1 MAPRIFF
8 PFFSVPGLSCCNDM
22 CFSPDMLALIYR
34 PLHAP
39 HTQPLEAKHTLNR
52 QGICEFVCV
61 WVWFIPILPH
71 STPKYHRSVAYTVH
85 RIRCVTHTHTHTY
98 TQTHRHMH
106 ARTHALTH
114 TQTQTQSLK
123 NMHTH
128 DRLLNDVLCAVRHK
142 SRNYFLKIS
151 VPTHTQIHLRVNIHF
166 KSDGS
171 VIERSYLGQICIF
184 GWGYIFVRLGVCV
197 CTYARVSKIA
207 LENKVG
213 PLQ

>member
-61 WVWFIPILPH
+61 GVIH
-71 STPKYHRSVAYTVH
+71 SDFTSLNTEISQKCCIFSSQNQMCH
-85 RIRCVTHTHTHTY
+85 THTHTHTY

-184 GWGYIFVRLGVCV
+184 GWGYIFVRLGVYV
-197 CTYARVSKIA
+197 CTYARVSRIA